1 MNSPN
6 VILLKKCYA
15 NKFLKKILVGN
26 TCCCFS
32 STYNKLVYI
41 VSCIF
46 CFVGKDTDWLGFWG
60 AYIGTILSSVVA
72 FYVLHKQLEQN
83 HAENRYNRE
92 LQISIMEYQT
102 KSQWLTELKSKM
114 VDFYNAFSQND
125 ITMLGDCFV
134 SYDNKGYINK
144 EIKRISDKMKIA
156 DFAKGLLFPNKLDNK
171 ESECLVKLKTYTE
184 EFNALLEDLNW
195 LANLYDNENFR
206 KDCIVRNK
214 ITQDFKKRAKQ
225 YNNIKSQRVW
235 NLIDLDATK
244 IYISSIVN
252 QRIYEGVKMI
262 SPDKIISII
271 SELID
276 YEQEKV
282 NKIILK

>member
-1 MNSPN
+1 MRTN
-6 VILLKKCYA
+6 
-15 NKFLKKILVGN
+15 FLKKYWWAIPVVVLAPLIINWFIL
-26 TCCCFS
+26 CPAF
-32 STYNKLVYI
+32 
-41 VSCIF
+41 F

-114 VDFYNAFSQND
+114 VDYYYAFSQND

-134 SYDNKGYINK
+134 SNSNNGYINK

-156 DFAKGLLFPNKLDNK
+156 DFATGLLFPNKLDNK
-171 ESECLVKLKTYTE
+171 ESECLFKLKAYTE

-195 LANLYDNENFR
+195 LANLYDNEKFR
-206 KDCIVRNK
+206 KDCIVRDEL
-214 ITQDFKKRAKQ
+214 TQSFKKKAKQ

-235 NLIDLDATK
+235 NLIDLGATK
-244 IYISSIVN
+244 IYISSIAN

-262 SPDKIISII
+262 SPDEIISII

-282 NKIILK
+282 NKIILKQNNKHKLCL

>member
-1 MNSPN
+1 MIIKFFKRYWW
-6 VILLKKCYA
+6 VILAVVLA
-15 NKFLKKILVGN
+15 PLIINVLILWPA
-26 TCCCFS
+26 F
-32 STYNKLVYI
+32 
-41 VSCIF
+41 F
-46 CFVGKDTDWLGFWG
+46 RFVGADTDWLGFWG
-60 AYIGTILSSVVA
+60 AYIGTILSSVIA

-83 HAENRYNRE
+83 HAENRNNRE
-92 LQISIMEYQT
+92 LQISILEYQT

-114 VDFYNAFSQND
+114 VDYYNAFSQND
-125 ITMLGDCFV
+125 ITMLGDCFG
-134 SYDNKGYINK
+134 SCDNKEYINK

-171 ESECLVKLKTYTE
+171 ESECLVKLKRYTE

-195 LANLYDNENFR
+195 LVILCDNDKFR
-206 KDCIVRNK
+206 TDPTLRNEL
-214 ITQDFKKRAKQ
+214 TQSFKKRAKQ

-235 NLIDLDATK
+235 NLIDLGATK
-244 IYISSIVN
+244 IYISSIAN

-262 SPDKIISII
+262 SPDEIISII

-282 NKIILK
+282 NKIIMNNNGTEQ

>member
-1 MNSPN
+1 MIIKFFKRYWW
-6 VILLKKCYA
+6 VILAVVLA
-15 NKFLKKILVGN
+15 PLIINVLILWPA
-26 TCCCFS
+26 F
-32 STYNKLVYI
+32 
-41 VSCIF
+41 F
-46 CFVGKDTDWLGFWG
+46 RFVGADTDWLGFWG
-60 AYIGTILSSVVA
+60 AYIGTILSSVIA

-83 HAENRYNRE
+83 HAENRNNRE
-92 LQISIMEYQT
+92 LQISILEYQT

-125 ITMLGDCFV
+125 ITMLGDCFG
-134 SYDNKGYINK
+134 SYDNKEYINK

-156 DFAKGLLFPNKLDNK
+156 DFAKGLLFPSKLDNK
-171 ESECLVKLKTYTE
+171 ESECLVKLKGYTE
-184 EFNALLEDLNW
+184 EFNAILEDLNW
-195 LANLYDNENFR
+195 LVNLYDNENFR

-214 ITQDFKKRAKQ
+214 ITQNFKKRAKQ

-244 IYISSIVN
+244 IYISSIAN

>member
-1 MNSPN
+1 MIIKFFKRYWW
-6 VILLKKCYA
+6 VILAVVLA
-15 NKFLKKILVGN
+15 PLIINWLILWPA
-26 TCCCFS
+26 F
-32 STYNKLVYI
+32 
-41 VSCIF
+41 F
-46 CFVGKDTDWLGFWG
+46 CFVGEDTDWLGFWG
-60 AYIGTILSSVVA
+60 AYIGTILSSVIA

-83 HAENRYNRE
+83 HAENRNNRE
-92 LQISIMEYQT
+92 LQISILEYQT

-114 VDFYNAFSQND
+114 VDYYNAFSQND
-125 ITMLGDCFV
+125 ITMLGDCFG
-134 SYDNKGYINK
+134 SCDNKEYINK

-171 ESECLVKLKTYTE
+171 ESECLVKLKRYTE

-195 LANLYDNENFR
+195 LVILCDNDKFR
-206 KDCIVRNK
+206 TDPTLRNEL
-214 ITQDFKKRAKQ
+214 TQSFKKRAKQ

-235 NLIDLDATK
+235 NLIDLGATK
-244 IYISSIVN
+244 IYISSIAN

-262 SPDKIISII
+262 SPDEIISII

-282 NKIILK
+282 NKIIMNNNGTEQ

>member
-1 MNSPN
+1 MIIKFFKRYWW
-6 VILLKKCYA
+6 VILAVVLA
-15 NKFLKKILVGN
+15 PLIINWLILWPA
-26 TCCCFS
+26 F
-32 STYNKLVYI
+32 
-41 VSCIF
+41 F
-46 CFVGKDTDWLGFWG
+46 CFVGEDTDWLGFWG
-60 AYIGTILSSVVA
+60 AYIGTILSSVIA

-83 HAENRYNRE
+83 HAENRNNRE
-92 LQISIMEYQT
+92 LQISILEYQT
-102 KSQWLTELKSKM
+102 KSQWLRELKSKM

-125 ITMLGDCFV
+125 ITMLGNCFG
-134 SYDNKGYINK
+134 SYDNKEYINK

-171 ESECLVKLKTYTE
+171 ESECLVKLKGYTE

-195 LANLYDNENFR
+195 LVILCDNDKFR
-206 KDCIVRNK
+206 TDPTLRNEL
-214 ITQDFKKRAKQ
+214 TQSFKKRAKQ

-235 NLIDLDATK
+235 NLIDLGATK
-244 IYISSIVN
+244 IYISSIAN

-262 SPDKIISII
+262 SPDEIISII

-282 NKIILK
+282 NKIIMNNNGTEQ

>member
-1 MNSPN
+1 MRTN
-6 VILLKKCYA
+6 
-15 NKFLKKILVGN
+15 FLKKYWWAIPVVVLAPLIINWFIL
-26 TCCCFS
+26 CPAF
-32 STYNKLVYI
+32 
-41 VSCIF
+41 F

-72 FYVLHKQLEQN
+72 FYVLYKQLEQN

-144 EIKRISDKMKIA
+144 EIKRILDKMKNA
-156 DFAKGLLFPNKLDNK
+156 DFAKSLLFPKKIDYM
-171 ESECLVKLKTYTE
+171 ESECLGRLNTYTE
-184 EFNALLEDLNW
+184 EFNALLADLYW
-195 LANLYDNENFR
+195 LALLYDNDRFR
-206 KDCIVRNK
+206 TDYDFRNEL
-214 ITQDFKKRAKQ
+214 TQNFKKRAKLHC
-225 YNNIKSQRVW
+225 NIKSRRVW
-235 NLIDLDATK
+235 DFIDLSTEK
-244 IYISSIVN
+244 IYISSVVN
-252 QRIYEGVKMI
+252 KRISEGVKNI
-262 SPDKIISII
+262 SPGEIISVI

-282 NKIILK
+282 NKIILNNNGTEQ

>member
-1 MNSPN
+1 MIIKFFKRYWWIILAVVLAPLIIN
-6 VILLKKCYA
+6 VLILWPA
-15 NKFLKKILVGN
+15 F
-26 TCCCFS
+26 
-32 STYNKLVYI
+32 
-41 VSCIF
+41 F
-46 CFVGKDTDWLGFWG
+46 CFVGEDTDWLGFWG
-60 AYIGTILSSVVA
+60 AYIGTILSSVIA

-83 HAENRYNRE
+83 HAENRNNRE
-92 LQISIMEYQT
+92 LQISILEYQT

-114 VDFYNAFSQND
+114 VDYYNAFSQND

-134 SYDNKGYINK
+134 SYNNKGYINK

-171 ESECLVKLKTYTE
+171 ESECLVKLKIYTE

-195 LANLYDNENFR
+195 LANLYDNEEFR

-214 ITQDFKKRAKQ
+214 ITQSFKEKVKQ

-235 NLIDLDATK
+235 DLIDFGATK
-244 IYISSIVN
+244 IYINSIAN
-252 QRIYEGVKMI
+252 RRIHEGVKMI
-262 SPDKIISII
+262 SPDEIISII

-276 YEQEKV
+276 YEQEKI
-282 NKIILK
+282 NKIIMA